1 MKGYFTKCISSSK
14 LDGKLIFSSK
24 LDGKVS

>member
-14 LDGKLIFSSK
+14 LDGK
-24 LDGKVS
+24 VS

>member
-14 LDGKLIFSSK
+14 LDGKLS
-24 LDGKVS
+24 